1 MNWIV
6 KNNKR
11 TRFQT
16 NLNEVLKP
24 IWKELEFDKCI
35 ILDVDF
41 MTNDV
46 IPINFDHK
54 NFELTYGEFQKL
66 ILSDTQIIWG
76 IFLFINGDCKIDW
89 SILNKFSSEDE
100 KVWTEEYFINE
111 SIMELIAFDSSYT
124 ILKIKKNEL
133 SIKFKN
139 YFEKD
144 AIELKNFK

>member
-16 NLNEVLKP
+16 NLKEVLKP

-41 MTNDV
+41 ITNDV

-54 NFELTYGEFQKL
+54 HFELTYGEFQKL
-66 ILSDTQIIWG
+66 MLSDTQIIWG
-76 IFLFINGDCKIDW
+76 IFLFINEDCKIDW

-100 KVWTEEYFINE
+100 KVWKEEYFINE

-124 ILKIKKNEL
+124 ILKIKNNEL

>member
-54 NFELTYGEFQKL
+54 HFELTYGEFQKL
-66 ILSDTQIIWG
+66 MLSDTQIIWG

-89 SILNKFSSEDE
+89 SILNRFSSEDE

>member
-16 NLNEVLKP
+16 NLKEVLKP

-46 IPINFDHK
+46 IPINFDHEY
-54 NFELTYGEFQKL
+54 FELTYGEFQKL
-66 ILSDTQIIWG
+66 MLSDTQIIWG
-76 IFLFINGDCKIDW
+76 IFLFINEDCKIDW

-111 SIMELIAFDSSYT
+111 SIMELIAFDSSCT
-124 ILKIKKNEL
+124 ILKIKNNEL

-144 AIELKNFK
+144 AIELKKFK